1 VTVLPMPVMA
11 DVERRSERFI
21 PLLLMVGVLVAAIVS
36 ITPWPV
42 GAYEDDAIYT
52 LLAKALAT
60 GDGYRMI
67 NLPGAPHA
75 THYPPGYPFLL
86 SMLWRIAPG
95 FPDNVV
101 VFKFA
106 NAALLAIAAGGLYR
120 FLRTRLEFG
129 VHAAAVVAAVGTAS
143 IMTLHLAGL
152 VLSEPLFLAV
162 FFLSLPVIER
172 AAEGSRIRDALTAGL
187 LLGALAMVRTIGA
200 VAIGAMVLVLLFRR
214 RPLAALGVVAGS
226 ALFLVPW
233 QLWVSAYQGEVAPIL
248 SGKYGSYG
256 PWMVDGYREGGLSFA
271 RDVVIQNFAGMGNSL
286 SYVLMPV
293 QRSWPRIL
301 SLLLLLPVIAIGFV
315 ALVRRAPVLAGFFA
329 LYLGVIIVWP
339 FHPHRFLIALWPILV
354 IVLAAATRAI
364 WQWSAIGPS
373 RQGARMAGLA
383 AIAFLAIGHAAY
395 NREGYAERTWTDL
408 QRRAGESVKPLVQW
422 VAKYTRPDDV
432 LATEHDVVVYL
443 YTGRRGVPA
452 TTFLARQYVAP
463 FTPAETEQWA
473 GMMIAT
479 YQPRYYV
486 TGWAEHLRAADS
498 LAARTPPVLRK
509 LGAIPHHT
517 VYERVVERLTQ

>member
-1 VTVLPMPVMA
+1 MTVLSMPVA
-11 DVERRSERFI
+11 TDVEQRNERFV

-52 LLAKALAT
+52 LLAKALAE

-86 SMLWRIAPG
+86 SVLWRIAPG

-129 VHAAAVVAAVGTAS
+129 VNAAAVVAAVGTAS

-162 FFLSLPVIER
+162 FFLALPAIER
-172 AAEGSRIRDALTAGL
+172 AAESGRVRDAVIAGL
-187 LLGALAMVRTIGA
+187 LLGILAMVRTIGA
-200 VAIGAMVLVLLFRR
+200 VAIGAMVVVLLFRR
-214 RPLAALGVVAGS
+214 RPMAALGVVAGS

-248 SGKYGSYG
+248 AGKYGSYG
-256 PWMVDGYREGGLSFA
+256 PWMMEGYREGGFSFA

-293 QRSWPRIL
+293 QRSWPRVL
-301 SLLLLLPVIAIGFV
+301 SLLLLLPVVAVGIV
-315 ALVRRAPVLAGFFA
+315 ALVRRAPVLTGFFG

-354 IVLAAATRAI
+354 VVLAAAARVI
-364 WQWSAIGPS
+364 WHWSAPGPS
-373 RQGARMAGLA
+373 RQAVRLAGLA
-383 AIAFLAIGHAAY
+383 AIAFLAVGHAAY
-395 NREGYAERTWTDL
+395 NREGYAEQTWTDL
-408 QRRAGESVKPLVQW
+408 QRRAGESAKPLVEW
-422 VAKYTRPDDV
+422 VAKYTGPDDV

-452 TTFLARQYVAP
+452 STFLARQHVAP
-463 FTPAETEQWA
+463 FTPAEVEHWV

-479 YQPRYYV
+479 YQPRYFV

-498 LAARTPPVLRK
+498 LSVRTPPVLRK
-509 LGAIPHHT
+509 LGTIPHHT
-517 VYERVVERLTQ
+517 VYQRVVE